1 MPTKAKTD
9 AAFLPFYRALSQVAT
24 RLAPALARGFAA
36 TLAQRHGAVA
46 RWRAHAAAGARG
58 AIWLHAAS
66 VGEALTVVPIVR
78 RLRAARPGTPFVL
91 THTSRAAAQWPGDWG
106 VDYADYLPLDA
117 ARPME
122 AMLEALAPP
131 LLVLSR
137 ADVWPELVAAALRRG
152 IPVAQV
158 GATVSPRSAR
168 LRWPICTALR
178 PLYAGLAYVGA
189 VSQADRARLRRL
201 GVRDRVLDVTGD
213 PRHDQVLERI
223 PDLRP
228 VRPLIPWAAGAHVLV
243 AGSTDARDAA
253 LLLEALAALR
263 RSHPA
268 ARLLLCPHEP
278 NPDHTA
284 RLLALAHHIAVP
296 AATWRGDGGGADG
309 PPHEAACLVMEQ
321 VGVLADLYTLGHLS
335 YVGGGFGRLG
345 VHAVIEPAAY
355 ALPTII
361 GPRGLTGD
369 ARALLEAGGA
379 ISLPSR
385 GAKRALGACWQSWL
399 VSDDTRVRAGL
410 AARGVLSSGAA
421 DRTAA
426 CLLELVAQ

>member
-1 MPTKAKTD
+1 
-9 AAFLPFYRALSQVAT
+9 VAPG
-24 RLAPALARGFAA
+24 LAA
-36 TLAQRHGAVA
+36 TLAQRRGAVA
-46 RWRAHAAAGARG
+46 RWRVHAAAGARG

-66 VGEALTVVPIVR
+66 VGEALAAIPIVR
-78 RLRAARPGTPFVL
+78 RLRATRRRTPIVL
-91 THTSRAAAQWPGDWG
+91 THTSPAPAQWPGQWG

-122 AMLEALAPP
+122 AMLEVLAPP

-152 IPVAQV
+152 IPVALA
-158 GATVSPRSAR
+158 GATVSPRSNR
-168 LRWPICTALR
+168 LRWPVRAALR
-178 PLYAGLAYVGA
+178 PLYADLAYVGA
-189 VSQADRARLRRL
+189 VTEADRGRLRRL

-228 VRPLIPWAAGAHVLV
+228 VQPLVPWAAGANVLV

-263 RSHPA
+263 RRHPA

-278 NPDHTA
+278 SPRHTA
-284 RLLALAHHIAVP
+284 RLLALAQRVAVP
-296 AATWRGDGGGADG
+296 AAAWPEGDDGGAGA
-309 PPHEAACLVMEQ
+309 PPRAVACLVMEQ
-321 VGVLADLYTLGHLS
+321 LGVLADLYVLGHMA
-335 YVGGGFGRLG
+335 YVGGGFGRHG

-369 ARALLEAGGA
+369 ARALLEVGGA
-379 ISLPSR
+379 VTLPVR
-385 GAKRALGACWQSWL
+385 GAMGALGARWESWL
-399 VSDDTRVRAGL
+399 VNGDARVRAGL
-410 AARGVLSSGAA
+410 AARGVLSTGAA

-426 CLLELVAQ
+426 RLLALIGDEPETADAARESSPT